1 MTSTD
6 LPRVKL
12 LEFQVRTTLD
22 FYQNQVKLSRCL
34 IYKVQSA
41 VFEDFSELFE
51 ALYRSRWQLI
61 YYIRFIS
68 VCQELFS
75 FLFKLFRPAPPLT
88 EAAYLVYQTEKRL
101 SRSFFISCRTF
112 PVRPPL
118 TEAAWLVYYP
128 IRLLS
133 TPFSIFFAFSLNLH
147 ILHLNSHLFR
157 GIIHPLSAV
166 ATRCLSSC
174 CLVASAITF
183 SRIGGF
189 YA

>member
-75 FLFKLFRPAPPLT
+75 FLFKLFRPALPLT

-101 SRSFFISCRTF
+101 SRSFFNFLFASSLTVSIWDLYSIPPFFTF
-112 PVRPPL
+112 VNCFLPYFRFL
-118 TEAAWLVYYP
+118 WLVV
-128 IRLLS
+128 L
-133 TPFSIFFAFSLNLH
+133 FAFCYNKSL
-147 ILHLNSHLFR
+147 
-157 GIIHPLSAV
+157 
-166 ATRCLSSC
+166 
-174 CLVASAITF
+174 
-183 SRIGGF
+183 
-189 YA
+189 